1 MRKLLPFAIAAVA
14 LAASVS
20 AQTQSPA
27 PASTPAGDKDKS
39 VPVTL
44 TGCVASP
51 ESGTLTVQDEK
62 KGRFEL
68 TGKGLDI
75 YIGKRVE
82 VRGRSESGLHITT
95 GLYPSPNVA
104 AQAGIDPVRA
114 AQASMP
120 GSPDHP
126 ANAAP
131 LPKVTVTQVKTVKGT
146 CK

>member
-1 MRKLLPFAIAAVA
+1 MTRSLFVAIVVAAGVVA
-14 LAASVS
+14 GAS
-20 AQTQSPA
+20 AQTTSQA
-27 PASTPAGDKDKS
+27 PTAKNDKPTPI
-39 VPVTL
+39 VL
-44 TGCVASP
+44 NGCVATSEP
-51 ESGTLTVQDEK
+51 GVLVVQDEK

-68 TGKGLDI
+68 TGQKLDI

-95 GLYPSPNVA
+95 GLYPSANVA

-114 AQASMP
+114 AQANMP

-126 ANAAP
+126 SANMP
-131 LPKVTVTQVKTVKGT
+131 LPKVTVTQVKILKGAA